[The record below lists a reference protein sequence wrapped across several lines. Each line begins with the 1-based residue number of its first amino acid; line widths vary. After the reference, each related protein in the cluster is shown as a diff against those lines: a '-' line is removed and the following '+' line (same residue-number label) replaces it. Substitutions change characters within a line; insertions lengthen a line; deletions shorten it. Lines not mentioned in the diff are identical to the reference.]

1 VIEIDARGLPC
12 PRPVVETRKALQG
25 IDDEA
30 AIVVVVDSLESR
42 ENVQRFARSQ
52 GCQVEVKEEDGVFRL
67 TIARGQAV
75 EAAQKAEPDLVD
87 AAKGDVVVVISTDR
101 FGSGDERLGEIL
113 MKAFLNTLWDREPR
127 PARLL
132 FINSGVRLT
141 TEGSEVL
148 DALEL
153 LEQDGVQVLS
163 CGTCLEYY
171 GIKDSLRVG
180 AVTNMYEM
188 VDFMLSASKV
198 LGI

>member
-1 VIEIDARGLPC
+1 MLEIDARGLPC
-12 PRPVVETRKALQG
+12 PRPVVETKKALQG
-25 IDDEA
+25 IGDET
-30 AIVVVVDSLESR
+30 VVVMVDSVESR
-42 ENVQRFARSQ
+42 DNVQRFARSQ
-52 GCQVEVKEEDGVFRL
+52 GCQVEVEESDGVFRL

-75 EAAQKAEPDLVD
+75 EAAQKAGPDVGE

-101 FGSGDERLGEIL
+101 FGSGDDRLGEIL

-132 FINSGVRLT
+132 FINNGVRLT

-153 LEQDGVQVLS
+153 LEKDGVQVFS

-171 GIKDSLRVG
+171 GIKDELRVG
-180 AVTNMYEM
+180 AVTNMYDT
-188 VDFMLSASKV
+188 VDSMLSASKV